1 MMTLF
6 SSRSLQLALAT
17 TVYIMLVHV
26 LSTCSTK
33 ECRLQL
39 TDKMK
44 DRSVIFRNI
53 DIELCQLEC
62 INDISIFALCRQSND
77 ESQRIEKTGGS
88 SVRPETHPRAPSKSC
103 GSEVCNQ
110 TSECLEKGC
119 GKGCAQA
126 PSFCEL
132 HIASETG
139 NLSKVKLIL
148 SQGRPDI
155 KCKEWI
161 GWTPVMLAAGN
172 GHREVV
178 ELLVSKGSSMSLVNK
193 RGDNILHCACRGGE
207 VEMVKYILSHDM
219 EDINSRGCKKRTP
232 VMAAALHGHKEVVE
246 LLVVEGADVSLV
258 SERGAN
264 ILHLA
269 SQGGDVEV
277 VKYILSQDMVGI
289 NSRGWMKRTPVMV
302 AALHGHKEVVELL
315 VSEGA
320 DVSLVNIV
328 GNNIL
333 HTACR
338 AGDVEV
344 VKYVLSQDMVRIN
357 SRGWKKRT
365 PVMVAALHGHKEVV
379 ELLVGEGADVSL
391 VSERSENILHLAS
404 RGGHVEVVKYVLSQ
418 DKVGI
423 NCKEWIGWTPV
434 MLAAGNGHREV
445 VELLVSKGYSMS
457 LVNKRGDSI
466 LHCAC
471 RGGEVEMVKYILSHD
486 MEDMNSRGWKKMT
499 PVMAA
504 AENRH
509 KEVVELLVS
518 EGTVFSILSYGRDSV
533 LHTACRGGDVEVV
546 KYVLSQ
552 DMVGINSRGWK
563 KRTPVM
569 AAALHGHIEVIPTA
583 VTSSE
588 QSVESVY
595 GIADID
601 M

>member
-39 TDKMK
+39 TDIMK

-62 INDISIFALCRQSND
+62 INDIFISASCRQSND
-77 ESQRIEKTGGS
+77 KSQKIEKTGGS
-88 SVRPETHPRAPSKSC
+88 SVRPETHPHAPAKPR

-119 GKGCAQA
+119 GKCCAQA

-193 RGDNILHCACRGGE
+193 RGDNILHCACWGGE

-219 EDINSRGCKKRTP
+219 EDINSRGCKKGTP
-232 VMAAALHGHKEVVE
+232 VMVAALCGHKEVLE
-246 LLVVEGADVSLV
+246 LLVGEGADVSLV
-258 SERGAN
+258 SEKGDN

-269 SQGGDVEV
+269 CRGGNVEV
-277 VKYILSQDMVGI
+277 VKYILSQDMVRI
-289 NSRGWMKRTPVMV
+289 NRRGSKKRTPVMV
-302 AALHGHKEVVELL
+302 AAVNRHKEVVELLVNEGADLSRVSHNGENILYCACWGGDVEVVKYVLSQGIVAINSKRRKKRTPMMAAALRGHKEVVELL

-320 DVSLVNIV
+320 DVSLRSEK
-328 GNNIL
+328 GDNIL
-333 HTACR
+333 HFACR
-338 AGDVEV
+338 GGHMEVVKYILSQDKVRINSRGWKKKTPVMVAAENGHKDVVELLVDEGADLTILSFGRDSVLHLACWGGDVGV

-357 SRGWKKRT
+357 SRGWQKRT
-365 PVMVAALHGHKEVV
+365 PVMVAALYGHKEVV

-391 VSERSENILHLAS
+391 VNQRRENILHLACR
-404 RGGHVEVVKYVLSQ
+404 RGHMEVVKYILSQ

-423 NCKEWIGWTPV
+423 NAKNNKGQTAAKIAISQDRKD
-434 MLAAGNGHREV
+434 MLD
-445 VELLVSKGYSMS
+445 LLVSHG
-457 LVNKRGDSI
+457 
-466 LHCAC
+466 
-471 RGGEVEMVKYILSHD
+471 
-486 MEDMNSRGWKKMT
+486 
-499 PVMAA
+499 
-504 AENRH
+504 
-509 KEVVELLVS
+509 
-518 EGTVFSILSYGRDSV
+518 
-533 LHTACRGGDVEVV
+533 
-546 KYVLSQ
+546 
-552 DMVGINSRGWK
+552 
-563 KRTPVM
+563 
-569 AAALHGHIEVIPTA
+569 AL
-583 VTSSE
+583 
-588 QSVESVY
+588 
-595 GIADID
+595 